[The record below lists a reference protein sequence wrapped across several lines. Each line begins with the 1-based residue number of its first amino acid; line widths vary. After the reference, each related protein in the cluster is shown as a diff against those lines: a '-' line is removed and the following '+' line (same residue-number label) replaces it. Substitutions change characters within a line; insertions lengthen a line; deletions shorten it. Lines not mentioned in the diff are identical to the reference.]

1 MSTDDVAK
9 TSKTR
14 TKHPKR
20 KTKNA
25 SKTGSKKRGN
35 KERPGAGAASRSTPG
50 NGSTGA
56 ASLPWWRRGWFLVT
70 GSILALGALASAIT
84 AILGLVLP
92 DPDLVDKAEIT
103 SIDIIASVPLSEY
116 ARRAQSGQVAWRG
129 RTAPDLALVGYSTST
144 SDSAPATGTASVGA
158 TKAPAVEPTDVP
170 AETPSAVPTTP
181 LTGSPS
187 DSASESPLK
196 SPTGSPVKSP
206 TGSPVKSPTGS
217 PNGPTTGS
225 PTGPPADDPSVV
237 PPGIHIEKLRY
248 EEVLAEVGDVAPD
261 LELPG
266 VSEPLSEPVVA
277 MISNMKNEA
286 GKPVPAAEAARRLV
300 NVLGRTRTVKT
311 QNGKR
316 DPLGVIV
323 TANMQLEGL
332 LGRELGVYWEV
343 WTQSGASRL
352 YDRWLDEV
360 RVARI
365 AAERERDAGA
375 VQFWVPMPKRPGTY
389 FIHVIIRDGDKVLF
403 VARSDIFE

>member
-14 TKHPKR
+14 TKHPKP
-20 KTKNA
+20 KAKKA
-25 SKTGSKKRGN
+25 SKKRRD
-35 KERPGAGAASRSTPG
+35 KKRPGGGGASRSIPG
-50 NGSTGA
+50 SGSTGDER
-56 ASLPWWRRGWFLVT
+56 LPWWRRGWFLVT

-103 SIDIIASVPLSEY
+103 SIDIIAAVPLSEY

-129 RTAPDLALVGYSTST
+129 RTGPDLALVGYSTST
-144 SDSAPATGTASVGA
+144 SDSAPATGSASVGA

-170 AETPSAVPTTP
+170 AETPSAVPTAP

-187 DSASESPLK
+187 DSVSESPLK
-196 SPTGSPVKSP
+196 SPTGSPLKSP
-206 TGSPVKSPTGS
+206 TGSAVQSPTGS
-217 PNGPTTGS
+217 PNGSPTGS
-225 PTGPPADDPSVV
+225 PNGPPADDPSVV
-237 PPGIHIEKLRY
+237 PPGIDIERFRY
-248 EEVLAEVGDVAPD
+248 EDVLAEVGDVAPD

-266 VSEPLSEPVVA
+266 SGEPPSEPVVA
-277 MISNMKNEA
+277 MISNMKNDA

-343 WTQSGASRL
+343 WTPSGASRL

-375 VQFWVPMPKRPGTY
+375 VQFWVPMPKRPGSY